1 MHIITPSEAA
11 MTGPVDR
18 RRTGRLP
25 AAIAVAAIAL
35 TLTALLA
42 AGLALAAATPPTW
55 PAHPQTIRPIAAAG
69 PPTWP
74 THPQPIQPATA
85 ATATARDGFDWGS
98 AGIGAGVGALLAVIC
113 GVAVLVPTTRRARR
127 ARAA

>member
-1 MHIITPSEAA
+1 
-11 MTGPVDR
+11 MTGPADR
-18 RRTGRLP
+18 RRTARLP
-25 AAIAVAAIAL
+25 AALAVAGIAL
-35 TLTALLA
+35 TLTVLLA
-42 AGLALAAATPPTW
+42 AGFALAAATPPTW
-55 PAHPQTIRPIAAAG
+55 PAHPQSLRPIAAAA

-74 THPQPIQPATA
+74 THPQPIQRATA
-85 ATATARDGFDWGS
+85 ATATAPESGFDWGS

>member
-1 MHIITPSEAA
+1 